1 LQELDDLLVG
11 DLRELLVVDA
21 DRPELLE
28 LQDAYDLVANAAN
41 RASAVRRA
49 GGHRED
55 DVIRAPSPDRVR
67 SGSRR
72 YSGGEAVI
80 DEDGGTASE
89 VRARAI
95 APIQAELSVDLTTLR
110 CGKSSDVVV
119 SQPQRFHEPLV
130 KDQHIVRSDRPY
142 PKLFMTWCPELAD
155 DDDVE
160 RRVQRGGDLV
170 RDHDAPAWQP
180 EDVRVLVIP
189 RADALGEDAAGLGP
203 VGEAE
208 RFVERR

>member
-1 LQELDDLLVG
+1 
-11 DLRELLVVDA
+11 
-21 DRPELLE
+21 
-28 LQDAYDLVANAAN
+28 
-41 RASAVRRA
+41 
-49 GGHRED
+49 
-55 DVIRAPSPDRVR
+55 VIRAPSPDRMR

-72 YSGGEAVI
+72 HSGGEAVI
-80 DEDGGTASE
+80 DEDGGTAPE

-119 SQPQRFHEPLV
+119 SQPERFHEPLI

-160 RRVQRGGDLV
+160 RRVQRDGDLV

-203 VGEAE
+203 IGEEE
-208 RFVERR
+208 RFVERRQSSRVPYLLRRAPWSPARRKSRRARHAASSSVNLLHGGLDLIQLVGCQFPSL